1 MSLQEVFAKAHK
13 YNSVKAWGVRAAGWG
28 LMFLSIWLTVRI
40 IYTLG
45 KDPRLPTR
53 SARRSRLSL
62 LTPLSSHSG
71 LGSSPPRAGVRR
83 ADDLCHVRL
92 HLPVA
97 AHHRSGLALLQAADG
112 RGPGSA
118 GRGSGASGPLQTSS
132 QEERVTSS
140 LMSIPGP
147 RLIRSA
153 QPPSYSKAVS

>member
-1 MSLQEVFAKAHK
+1 M
-13 YNSVKAWGVRAAGWG
+13 
-28 LMFLSIWLTVRI
+28 
-40 IYTLG
+40 
-45 KDPRLPTR
+45 R

-83 ADDLCHVRL
+83 ADDLRHVRL

-97 AHHRSGLALLQAADG
+97 PHHRSGLALLQAADG

-118 GRGSGASGPLQTSS
+118 GLGSSASRPLQTPG

-140 LMSIPGP
+140 LMSIPAP
-147 RLIRSA
+147 ALSVVCSRLLCGNNSA
-153 QPPSYSKAVS
+153 TMLRPSVRNVQVIQKQ